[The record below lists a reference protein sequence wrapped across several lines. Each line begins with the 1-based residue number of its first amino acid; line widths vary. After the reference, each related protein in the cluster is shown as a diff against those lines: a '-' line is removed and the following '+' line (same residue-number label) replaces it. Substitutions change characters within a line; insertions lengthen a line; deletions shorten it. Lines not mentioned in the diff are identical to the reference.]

1 MAFTFYE
8 SESEIGVKSDK
19 SRHYYEGIRDNLA
32 LMREHYPGYVMRL
45 YYEATES
52 TEAKLC
58 RLGEFPICWIKS
70 IKKLIPTLGLGT
82 NLNIWFHYDD

>member
-1 MAFTFYE
+1 MVAFTFYE

-58 RLGEFPICWIKS
+58 RLGE
-70 IKKLIPTLGLGT
+70 LGCSFISNEGAMS
-82 NLNIWFHYDD
+82 